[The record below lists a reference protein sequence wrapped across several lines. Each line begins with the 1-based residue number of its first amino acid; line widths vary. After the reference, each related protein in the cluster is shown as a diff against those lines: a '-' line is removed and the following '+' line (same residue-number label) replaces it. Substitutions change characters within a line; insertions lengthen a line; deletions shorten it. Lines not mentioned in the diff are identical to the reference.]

1 MEQFIQSKEGRQVCA
16 QKRILE
22 AERKGGIMKKLGF
35 YLLKYITCFLV
46 IILIYGIAQW
56 FLYPVKESRADAY
69 AEKIGTICKKA
80 ETDGSLIYL
89 CETGDGKQMV
99 VLAENLWFPNRYRKY
114 EVTGKK
120 RLDVNSRKEYYQ
132 VFWDEAGIHIGEV
145 TNVSG
150 KNSSSVV
157 FGMLLLPLFII
168 VSAENI
174 RKRIKRKNG

>member
-1 MEQFIQSKEGRQVCA
+1 M
-16 QKRILE
+16 KRSGL
-22 AERKGGIMKKLGF
+22 
-35 YLLKYITCFLV
+35 YLLKYIACFLV
-46 IILIYGIAQW
+46 IILIYGIVQW
-56 FLYPVKESRADAY
+56 FLYPVKESRADAC
-69 AEKIGTICKKA
+69 AEKIGTICEKA

-89 CETGDGKQMV
+89 CEAGDGKQMV
-99 VLAENLWFPNRYRKY
+99 VLSENLWFPNRYRKY
-114 EVTGKK
+114 EVTGKQ

-132 VFWDEAGIHIGEV
+132 VFWDEAGIHVGEV

>member
-1 MEQFIQSKEGRQVCA
+1 
-16 QKRILE
+16 
-22 AERKGGIMKKLGF
+22 MKKLGF

-99 VLAENLWFPNRYRKY
+99 VLAENLWFPNR
-114 EVTGKK
+114 
-120 RLDVNSRKEYYQ
+120 
-132 VFWDEAGIHIGEV
+132 
-145 TNVSG
+145 
-150 KNSSSVV
+150 
-157 FGMLLLPLFII
+157 
-168 VSAENI
+168 
-174 RKRIKRKNG
+174 